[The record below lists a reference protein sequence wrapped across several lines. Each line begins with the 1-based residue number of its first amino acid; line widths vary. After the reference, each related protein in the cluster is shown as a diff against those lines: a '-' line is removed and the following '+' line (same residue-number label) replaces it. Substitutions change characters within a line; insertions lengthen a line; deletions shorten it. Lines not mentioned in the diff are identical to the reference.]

1 MPCTPSSRVMYPAIA
16 AYAER
21 GAVGC
26 ALDGRSIGAGGY
38 YVEWSVACMCN
49 EIENRFANGKRHYA
63 RYIAPV
69 FFIMLLGA
77 CRPVSP
83 GASTRTGKSGYATD
97 LPPGHPP
104 RQAGTSQEL
113 IQLFGE
119 RQGFGPV
126 DFAHVRRF
134 GREILVFW
142 YDPFSGRAACYIHV
156 YYYDPDGEKWVLF
169 FDDLLENS
177 VSISVEISSPSL
189 LLIKDGRGDV
199 VLDLP
204 MEDIPASKW
213 YEEE

>member
-1 MPCTPSSRVMYPAIA
+1 
-16 AYAER
+16 
-21 GAVGC
+21 
-26 ALDGRSIGAGGY
+26 
-38 YVEWSVACMCN
+38 MCN
-49 EIENRFANGKRHYA
+49 EIKNRFTNGKRHSA

-83 GASTRTGKSGYATD
+83 GASTRIGTSGYAAGMS
-97 LPPGHPP
+97 PGHPP
-104 RQAGTSQEL
+104 QQAGASREL

-126 DFAHVRRF
+126 DFDHVRRF

-156 YYYDPDGEKWVLF
+156 YYYDPDGEEWVLF
-169 FDDLLENS
+169 FDNLLENT

-204 MEDIPASKW
+204 MGNIPASKW